1 MQDRFLDDV
10 KSHNCTVLRDDGI
23 NRHLQLRK
31 KGKIFDEFDLIT
43 WPWHLCISGDCGT
56 YVFCHN
62 YDMFDFFGPWS
73 ISKKHPINTKYWS
86 EKLLA
91 QDKDAGV
98 EMFSQKKFNEAVWQ
112 DFIEFAKNGEHTPE
126 QIREIRREIQT
137 DIIDLDNEHQSCERV
152 YNYSKY
158 GFQFDDFFD
167 HDLTEYTFGFL
178 WCLFGV
184 TWGIRQ
190 YENLTTDALRDMN
203 CR

>member
-1 MQDRFLDDV
+1 MNVQEMQDRFLDDV

-112 DFIEFAKNGEHTPE
+112 DFIEFAKNGNTHRSKFEKSGGKFRQTSL
-126 QIREIRREIQT
+126 IWITNTSLARECITTQNM
-137 DIIDLDNEHQSCERV
+137 DS
-152 YNYSKY
+152 S
-158 GFQFDDFFD
+158 
-167 HDLTEYTFGFL
+167 
-178 WCLFGV
+178 
-184 TWGIRQ
+184 
-190 YENLTTDALRDMN
+190 LTTSSITI
-203 CR
+203 